1 MQEKRSSFLDYAERR
16 YRLAGSAL
24 VEGGNHPYF
33 VKTDLLEN
41 SQERW
46 PEGFL
51 SLSHYDYLGM
61 MHDPEVVAAAK
72 NAIDEFGTGAG
83 ASRLV
88 GGERS
93 IHGLFEQELAEYLGV
108 GGVLSIISGYLTNM
122 SIIGHVMGSRD
133 LVLTDELAHNSIISG
148 CKAAKC
154 DFTIYPHNDLDA
166 LENILAEKRAQ
177 YGRVLIATDG
187 LFSMDGDI
195 TDLPRLLEI
204 KERYDAWLLLDEAHS
219 YGVLGK
225 TGRGLA
231 EHFGIDPKRIEIAIG
246 TLSKSFGASGGFIA
260 ADERIIK
267 WLSFTLPGFVYS
279 VGLAPATVA
288 SARKALDLLKSEPQR
303 VQKLRENS
311 RMFLEM
317 AKAAGLDTGDAIGEA
332 VIPILFDGPEEC
344 VFVAGALLEQGI
356 YAPPVVHVGIPKD
369 APRVRCFLSAKHE
382 RKDFERT
389 VRAVVQAREAF
400 RALPHEGLRAS

>member
-195 TDLPRLLEI
+195 TDLPKLLEI

>member
-93 IHGLFEQELAEYLGV
+93 IHGLFEQELADYLGV

-166 LENILAEKRAQ
+166 LENILAEKRGQ

>member
-93 IHGLFEQELAEYLGV
+93 IHGLFEQELADYLGV

-166 LENILAEKRAQ
+166 LENILAEKRGQ

-195 TDLPRLLEI
+195 TDLPKLLEI

>member
-166 LENILAEKRAQ
+166 LENILAEKRGQ